1 MVYQN
6 VTLLKTHV
14 YDRIDVRELYRILK
28 KYYSIAAAYCCDLVA
43 RLKIEMGMYCPDHR
57 HLYYFYP
64 SSYQ

>member
-1 MVYQN
+1 
-6 VTLLKTHV
+6 V

-43 RLKIEMGMYCPDHR
+43 MLKIEMGMYCPDHR